1 MEWNAQIPHPR
12 NGENLPNALEILLP
26 ASKALSFS
34 SALSLDP
41 PVAGG
46 IGDTSD
52 TTSFVL
58 KKGLDFFAKLVVSSF
73 MILGSSSSSVFS
85 SQFRK
90 VGESTV

>member
-1 MEWNAQIPHPR
+1 MHKFLIPGMEQ
-12 NGENLPNALEILLP
+12 NLPNALEILLP

-41 PVAGG
+41 PEPME

-58 KKGLDFFAKLVVSSF
+58 KKGLDFFAKFVLSSF

-85 SQFRK
+85 WQFRK